1 MHARPMIGRLHCE
14 LGRMTGDDAEIE
26 AGLRI
31 LRELGDQ
38 LQIAKFEG

>member
-1 MHARPMIGRLHCE
+1 
-14 LGRMTGDDAEIE
+14 MTGDDAEIT

-38 LQIAKFEG
+38 LQIAKFDG

>member
-1 MHARPMIGRLHCE
+1 MGRLHCE
-14 LGRMTGDDAEIE
+14 IGRLTGDDAETE